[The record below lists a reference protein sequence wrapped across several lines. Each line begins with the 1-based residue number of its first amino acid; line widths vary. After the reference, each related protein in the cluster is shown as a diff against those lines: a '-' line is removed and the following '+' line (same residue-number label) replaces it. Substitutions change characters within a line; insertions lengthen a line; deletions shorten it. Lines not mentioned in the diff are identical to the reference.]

1 MKVSRVNQLR
11 KRGFVMVEV
20 IIAIGLF
27 AVAATAL
34 MSSINKVGKLAF
46 LTQQQVALSR
56 LLESHANRIY
66 AQARVEEG
74 LTQEEL
80 NDFGD
85 YGQLSLLTEIAPLEL
100 TNQDGQAIL
109 GLFEV
114 NLTLNWFDGEFRF
127 LRF

>member
-1 MKVSRVNQLR
+1 
-11 KRGFVMVEV
+11 MVEV